1 METPAAKSEFI
12 APDDKRIEDTTDGE
26 KKLSSD
32 GELEAFVEVSDE
44 EGRKILSKVDYRLVP
59 ILALLYLV
67 AFLDRSNS
75 KLLSC
80 SPLFCLREPSANIVQ
95 LEMRM

>member
-1 METPAAKSEFI
+1 METAAAKSELI
-12 APDDKRIEDTTDGE
+12 HGDDKKIEDIGDGE

-32 GELEAFVEVSDE
+32 GELEANVEVSDE

-75 KLLSC
+75 KFSPLLS
-80 SPLFCLREPSANIVQ
+80 AH
-95 LEMRM
+95 

>member
-1 METPAAKSEFI
+1 MEAKSEFI
-12 APDDKRIEDTTDGE
+12 AQDDKKIEDTGDGE

-32 GELEAFVEVSDE
+32 DEVEAFVEVSDA

-75 KLLSC
+75 KLSSS
-80 SPLFCLREPSANIVQ
+80 SPRLVA
-95 LEMRM
+95 

>member
-1 METPAAKSEFI
+1 MEAKSEFI
-12 APDDKRIEDTTDGE
+12 AQDDKKIEDTGDGE

-32 GELEAFVEVSDE
+32 DEVEAFVEVSDA

-75 KLLSC
+75 KLSS
-80 SPLFCLREPSANIVQ
+80 SPPRLVA
-95 LEMRM
+95 

>member
-1 METPAAKSEFI
+1 MATTDTGKAEILSA
-12 APDDKRIEDTTDGE
+12 DDKRVEDVGAE

-32 GELEAFVEVSDE
+32 GELEANVEISEE
-44 EGRKILSKVDYRLVP
+44 EGRRIVAKVDYRLVP

-75 KLLSC
+75 TYPAF
-80 SPLFCLREPSANIVQ
+80 SPTL
-95 LEMRM
+95 MRLTRHWNGD